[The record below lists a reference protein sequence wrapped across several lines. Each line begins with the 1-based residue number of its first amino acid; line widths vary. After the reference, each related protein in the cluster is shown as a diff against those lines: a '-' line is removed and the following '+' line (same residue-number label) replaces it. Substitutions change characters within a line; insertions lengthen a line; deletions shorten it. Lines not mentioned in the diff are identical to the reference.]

1 VHTTVTH
8 VGAVNGKP
16 EGHTHRMRPI
26 TPAFLVVLAAL
37 VAAGERLALA
47 VPAFAAIDVVLVAA
61 RLAVG
66 LINVTKVANTPAQPI
81 APARQPVVA
90 AS

>member
-1 VHTTVTH
+1 M
-8 VGAVNGKP
+8 K
-16 EGHTHRMRPI
+16 PI
-26 TPAFLVVLAAL
+26 TPAFLVVLVPL
-37 VAAGERLALA
+37 VAAGEPLA
-47 VPAFAAIDVVLVAA
+47 VSVFAAIDVVLVAA
-61 RLAVG
+61 WLAVVG